1 MNDTIPLNTN
11 LNIIQV
17 LGDAIKAAVL
27 SGSEM
32 QGEEMPA
39 QARER
44 LVQYAALCLRVVFQ
58 RDPTPEEIGKLFG
71 P

>member
-1 MNDTIPLNTN
+1 MNTDIPLNTN

-32 QGEEMPA
+32 AGEEMPA

-44 LVQYAALCLRVVFQ
+44 LVQYAALALRVIFQ
-58 RDPTPEEIGKLFG
+58 RDPTPEEIGHLFG